1 MQATHQRRIDW
12 RTLLLEVFFI
22 LLGVVLA
29 LAANDWREHRSNL
42 RRADTALESI
52 RDELDAN
59 RQAVDNALAYHIHLY
74 DTLRTYLQPVSQRD
88 GATPAPQPDMGVFSE
103 GFIHPATTFS
113 TAWETANVT
122 DAISYM
128 TYDDVLLLSR
138 IYENQRQYY
147 DQQKLVGQNIYTTL
161 FNEGSAGMLRNIEN
175 LQFIIITFIYR
186 ECQLLEDYDEVLPQ
200 LPTRE
205 QALAYPPAPEFC
217 AFMPRRG

>member
-1 MQATHQRRIDW
+1 
-12 RTLLLEVFFI
+12 
-22 LLGVVLA
+22 
-29 LAANDWREHRSNL
+29 
-42 RRADTALESI
+42 
-52 RDELDAN
+52 
-59 RQAVDNALAYHIHLY
+59 
-74 DTLRTYLQPVSQRD
+74 
-88 GATPAPQPDMGVFSE
+88 MGVFRE
-103 GFIHPATTFS
+103 GFTNPATTFS

-138 IYENQRQYY
+138 IYEIQREYY

-161 FNEGSAGMLRNIEN
+161 FNEGRAGMLRNIEN
-175 LQFIIITFIYR
+175 LQFIIITFMYR

-217 AFMPRRG
+217 TFMLRRG